1 MDARESGRDVTKN
14 ERITI
19 SFSSGL
25 ELSFSPTT
33 VQGLENAQPTD
44 LAEIEISPSG
54 FGLYFPKVDT
64 DLYIPS
70 LLHGL
75 LGTEKCVSLN
85 KRHKSFIGF

>member
-1 MDARESGRDVTKN
+1 M
-14 ERITI
+14 
-19 SFSSGL
+19 
-25 ELSFSPTT
+25 
-33 VQGLENAQPTD
+33 QGLENAQPTD

-54 FGLYFPKVDT
+54 FGLYFQKVDT

-75 LGTEKCVSLN
+75 LGTEKWVSLN